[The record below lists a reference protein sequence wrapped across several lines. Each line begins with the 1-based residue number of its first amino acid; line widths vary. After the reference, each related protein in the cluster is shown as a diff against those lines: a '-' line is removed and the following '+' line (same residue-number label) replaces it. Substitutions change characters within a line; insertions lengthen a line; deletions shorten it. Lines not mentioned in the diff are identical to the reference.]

1 MVLNFLV
8 MKMKTLSKKFYF
20 RAPDIVARKLLGK
33 LLVRKIGKTVLIGR
47 IVETEAYFD
56 ENDPASRAS
65 MSGKW
70 LEKMLREPG
79 RSFIYMVHNNWL
91 LNVIAHENNK
101 AGAVLIRA
109 LEPVKGIEVMK
120 KFRKRENVIELTNG
134 PGKLTEAMKIDK
146 TLDNI
151 KVYDKRSKLVIV
163 SSDKDEH
170 FDIARAFRIGVRRD
184 LPKPMRFF
192 IKENRFVSKK

>member
-1 MVLNFLV
+1 
-8 MKMKTLSKKFYF
+8 MKTPSKKFYF
-20 RAPDIVARKLLGK
+20 RAPDIVARELLGK

-91 LNVIAHENNK
+91 LNVIAHENNC

-109 LEPVKGIEVMK
+109 LEPVKSIEIMK
-120 KFRKRENVIELTNG
+120 KFRKRENIIELTNG
-134 PGKLTEAMKIDK
+134 PGKLTKAMKIDK
-146 TLDNI
+146 TLDNL

-163 SSDKDEH
+163 SSGKDEH

-184 LPKPMRFF
+184 LPNPMRFF